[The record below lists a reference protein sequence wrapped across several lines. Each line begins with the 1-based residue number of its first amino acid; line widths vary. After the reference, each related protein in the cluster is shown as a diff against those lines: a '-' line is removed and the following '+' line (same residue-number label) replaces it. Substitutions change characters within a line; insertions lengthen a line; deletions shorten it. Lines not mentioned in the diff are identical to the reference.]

1 MKWLIRLFFR
11 TLRRV
16 LGPVML
22 LMEKLT
28 TPEGVQRSEN
38 EQQRVDDI
46 TRDYEL
52 YQFKTCPFCIK
63 VRKEI
68 ARNSLNITLRDAQ
81 NDPVYR
87 QQLLEGGG
95 KVKVPCLKIKE
106 QDGKDKWIYES
117 NEIIDFLEKK
127 TA

>member
-11 TLRRV
+11 TIRRI

-28 TPEGVQRSEN
+28 TPKGIIRPDD
-38 EQQRVDDI
+38 EQQRVDTI
-46 TRDYEL
+46 TRDFAL

-68 ARNSLNITLRDAQ
+68 ARQSLNIEFRDAQ
-81 NDPVYR
+81 NDPHYR
-87 QQLLEGGG
+87 EQLLQGGG
-95 KVKVPCLKIKE
+95 QVKVPCLQIKKD
-106 QDGKDKWIYES
+106 DGEVKWLYES
-117 NEIIDFLEKK
+117 AEIINYLQKHV
-127 TA
+127 A